1 MSSLPVLDTANR
13 WTATTWPSET
23 ACEQLSPAASTTA
36 VEEVSDL
43 CQDEERTFE
52 MLIPEVLQLIIQD
65 GEKATVVI
73 RDAIRAEQN
82 WQRILSERMNNEQG
96 VLSDLQKRNS
106 FAQKAVDLVPTL
118 SLVAGGIMTM
128 ASAGELAAL
137 PLGAVVLGGL
147 LVLDS
152 LFLDHSIKKVVA
164 TFLGMKTGN
173 DSRAWLQKIN
183 VFTNLLVMGLCPV
196 VVTNGTGML
205 VAQSAAGFVAN
216 AADASS
222 KYSLD
227 QQMARMVE
235 GQRYWGTSRERLE
248 ELFGDA
254 NSQMETINSLYD
266 MLNEY
271 HQSLTQTTERIF
283 RS

>member
-1 MSSLPVLDTANR
+1 
-13 WTATTWPSET
+13 
-23 ACEQLSPAASTTA
+23 
-36 VEEVSDL
+36 
-43 CQDEERTFE
+43 

-82 WQRILSERMNNEQG
+82 WQKILSERMNNEHS

-106 FAQKAVDLVPTL
+106 FAEKAGDLVPTL

-137 PLGAVVLGGL
+137 PLGAVVIGGL

-152 LFLDHSIKKVVA
+152 LIFDHKLKGAVA
-164 TFLGMKTGN
+164 SFLGIRQGTDTK
-173 DSRAWLQKIN
+173 AWLQKIC
-183 VFTNLLVMGLCPV
+183 VFTNFAVSIASPIVNRACVQIAQGAAEF
-196 VVTNGTGML
+196 VTDT
-205 VAQSAAGFVAN
+205 VEAN
-216 AADASS
+216 T
-222 KYSLD
+222 KYSLN
-227 QQMARMVE
+227 QQMARMIE
-235 GQRYWGTSRERLE
+235 SQRYWGTSRDRLE

-271 HQSLTQTTERIF
+271 HQSLTQTTEQIF